1 MVAEKSD
8 TAVYSVTII
17 VCTLIGFALGYY
29 NNQKEKDKMIRNT
42 NLMFYTGMAL
52 ILGVCI
58 ALMIDYLD
66 VVEKY
71 QIEEQMEEEEKENEL
86 TLE

>member
-8 TAVYSVTII
+8 TAVYSATII
-17 VCTLIGFALGYY
+17 VCTFIGFAIAYY
-29 NNQKEKDKMIRNT
+29 INQKEKEQTIRNT
-42 NLMFYTGMAL
+42 RLGFYTGTGFT
-52 ILGVCI
+52 LGVCI
-58 ALMIDYLD
+58 ALLIDYLD

-71 QIEEQMEEEEKENEL
+71 QIEEKMEEEEKEL